1 MEGTTQIRPWS
12 TFGNCWH
19 LRQVQHK
26 SKYLTTKKKEYLL
39 LAWPKKTFS
48 DNGIILESD
57 WRDVGQQQ
65 RAGTKSK
72 HQLITHPTPSPLTQF
87 DNKSSGE
94 GQSGKGGGE
103 LKLKSVSTSWALMP
117 TPVLED
123 YFAIFSEIHL
133 YIYLRIFFCTW
144 AHLDVLLDAPDPTCG
159 FSWTLNRKRSR
170 SWMSIEK
177 GAALLSARL
186 NFAIR
191 GQ

>member
-1 MEGTTQIRPWS
+1 MLDR
-12 TFGNCWH
+12 
-19 LRQVQHK
+19 
-26 SKYLTTKKKEYLL
+26 
-39 LAWPKKTFS
+39 KKTFS

-72 HQLITHPTPSPLTQF
+72 HQLITHPTPPPLWPTSPQF

-103 LKLKSVSTSWALMP
+103 LKLKSASTSWALMP

-133 YIYLRIFFCTW
+133 YIFENLFCTW
-144 AHLDVLLDAPDPTCG
+144 AHRCPPWCTWSYMWVQ
-159 FSWTLNRKRSR
+159 LNSQSEKIKELNVHRK
-170 SWMSIEK
+170 
-177 GAALLSARL
+177 G
-186 NFAIR
+186 R
-191 GQ
+191 GTIVGPSEFCN